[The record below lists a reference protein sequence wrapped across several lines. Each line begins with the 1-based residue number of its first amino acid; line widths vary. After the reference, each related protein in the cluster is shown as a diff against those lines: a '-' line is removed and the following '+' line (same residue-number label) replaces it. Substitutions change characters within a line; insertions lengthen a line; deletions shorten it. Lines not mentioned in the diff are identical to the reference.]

1 MLVSWPLVVGLGSHH
16 GDDQAGWLVVARLRE
31 RNFPEAS
38 LACLQHPAE
47 LLDMIESG
55 QKLVIC
61 DACSGNGDP
70 GAIHCGI
77 WRPAIL
83 AQQRNSESEG
93 CLRWVDD
100 DAVIERPRKGSH
112 DLSLFD
118 VMELGYSL
126 NGFPDSTEIWT
137 VEGTA
142 WIPGTNPSASIHLA
156 AARVADLIWEKCR
169 HA

>member
-1 MLVSWPLVVGLGSHH
+1 MNWPLVIGLGSHH
-16 GDDQAGWLVVARLRE
+16 GDDQAGWLVVRRLRE
-31 RNFPEAS
+31 RNFPDAS

-47 LLDMIESG
+47 LLDVIETD
-55 QKLVIC
+55 QDLVIC

-83 AQQRNSESEG
+83 VQQRKTKSDP
-93 CLRWVDD
+93 CRQRLVDD
-100 DAVIERPRKGSH
+100 SAIDRPRKGSH
-112 DLSLFD
+112 DLSLFE

-126 NGFPDSTEIWT
+126 NGFPDSAEIWT
-137 VEGTA
+137 VEGKA
-142 WIPGTNPSASIHLA
+142 WVPGTNPSAVIHLA
-156 AARVADLIWEKCR
+156 AARLADLIWEKGH